1 MAAVIFDMDGVLI
14 DSEPHWH
21 VAEIEVFG
29 SVGVPLTVERCLET
43 TGLRTDA
50 MVDYWFS
57 RHPWTGPSKSDV
69 ARQVQLRVRDLV
81 VAHGTAIG
89 GALELVASLHALGVP
104 LAVCSSSPRFLIEA
118 TCNKLGILAYFRVLQ
133 SAEDCPRGK
142 PHPDPYL
149 ATAERLGVGPATC
162 VVVEDSING
171 MRSAR
176 AAGMRV
182 VGVSSDP
189 AARADGLCDRV
200 CPSLSGLGADELRAL
215 LHGASSS

>member
-1 MAAVIFDMDGVLI
+1 MTAVIFDMDGVLI

-29 SVGVPLTVERCLET
+29 SVGVSLTVERCLET

-50 MVDYWFS
+50 IVDYWFS
-57 RHPWTGPSKSDV
+57 RHPWTGPSKRDV
-69 ARQVQLRVRDLV
+69 ARRVQERVRDLV
-81 VAHGTAIG
+81 ILHGTAIDG
-89 GALELVASLHALGVP
+89 SLELVASLHALGVP

-118 TCNKLGILAYFRVLQ
+118 TCKKLGILGYFRVLQ

-182 VGVSSDP
+182 VGISSDP
-189 AARADGLCDRV
+189 AARADGLCDLV
-200 CPSLSGLGADELRAL
+200 CPSLPMLGAGELLAL
-215 LHGASSS
+215 LQGAASS